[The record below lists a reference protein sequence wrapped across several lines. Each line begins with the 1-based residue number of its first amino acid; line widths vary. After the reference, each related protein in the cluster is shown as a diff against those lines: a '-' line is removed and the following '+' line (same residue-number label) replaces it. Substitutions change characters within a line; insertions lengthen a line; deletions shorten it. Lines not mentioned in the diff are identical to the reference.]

1 MDIDSLANLHIE
13 SGLLVFKLLDGE
25 LASPGSYLEVVMDD
39 MLFASYSSSKT
50 RSRNYTFNETGDAMV
65 RELDLSR
72 ITLRLVE
79 EVDAKGEEDSD
90 KHVKAKL
97 TGQTL
102 DVLKSAL
109 VSQTEHRLHQ
119 T

>member
-1 MDIDSLANLHIE
+1 MDIGSLANVHIE

-109 VSQTEHRLHQ
+109 VS
-119 T
+119 